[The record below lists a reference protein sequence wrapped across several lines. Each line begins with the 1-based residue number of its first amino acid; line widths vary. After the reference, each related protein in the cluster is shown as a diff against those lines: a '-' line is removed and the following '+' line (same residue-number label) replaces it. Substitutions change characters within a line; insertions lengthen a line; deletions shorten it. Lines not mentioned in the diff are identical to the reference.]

1 MKNKVF
7 LVMLLSIAALSAG
20 CNTVAGAKDI
30 RAAEKRSRTPK
41 KWQPRSVRAAQGRVR
56 DAQACRT
63 RLSPGRCWRARRLD
77 GRKRAS
83 RVCARPVTNAGL
95 A

>member
-30 RAAEKRSRTPK
+30 QRGGEKIEDAAK
-41 KWQPRSVRAAQGRVR
+41 K
-56 DAQACRT
+56 
-63 RLSPGRCWRARRLD
+63 
-77 GRKRAS
+77 
-83 RVCARPVTNAGL
+83 
-95 A
+95 